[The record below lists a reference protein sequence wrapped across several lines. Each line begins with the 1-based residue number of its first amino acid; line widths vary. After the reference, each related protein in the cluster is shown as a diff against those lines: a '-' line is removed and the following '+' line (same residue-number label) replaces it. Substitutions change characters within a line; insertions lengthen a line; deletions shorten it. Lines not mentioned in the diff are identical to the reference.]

1 MRRADRHDRE
11 TFVAALLAAV
21 PTATR
26 ADAMRLLRWGRTYG
40 RLAEAECNGD
50 YPCDNGERKVVPCS
64 KCEAGYVRSAM
75 VRDYTLPR
83 PNGPEWIPLIC
94 GACRAERIIRETC
107 ERMGHATLAT
117 PAPPTCEPWVVP
129 HFQGDPR
136 GYTVRLQIAGA
147 PLDAY
152 ERPALAVPTS

>member
-1 MRRADRHDRE
+1 MHSRADRHDRE
-11 TFVAALLAAV
+11 TFITALCTAV

-26 ADAMRLLRWGRTYG
+26 ADALRLLRWGRTYG

-50 YPCDNGERKVVPCS
+50 WPADNGERRTRECSTCQTPWAFGAVRVVVCDVQ
-64 KCEAGYVRSAM
+64 E
-75 VRDYTLPR
+75 PR
-83 PNGPEWIPLIC
+83 IRYECPS
-94 GACRAERIIRETC
+94 CRAERIIRETC
-107 ERMGHATLAT
+107 EGFGKAVVDG
-117 PAPPTCEPWVVP
+117 PPGRFFAEASRVVA

-147 PLDAY
+147 PLDAF